1 MKYPISTVPSTI
13 IEDNISFI
21 SLTNPK
27 DIADAFSNYF
37 SNVATGIKF
46 SIKYSRNKF
55 FDFLPQININSFF
68 INPTDKTEIKNIIL
82 SLDPLRSI
90 GPNSIPTKILK
101 LLSND
106 ISTQFAELFNLSF
119 SEGVFPSILKTC
131 KVIPIYK
138 KDSQLNCSNY
148 RPISLLSNIDKI
160 LERIMYNRLYK
171 FLETNNLIYSL
182 QFGFSQKHS
191 ASHALIHLTDKTRE
205 QLDKGN
211 FASSIFVDFQ
221 KAFDTVEHQILIQ
234 KLNYYGIGGISN
246 NFFSSYLQKRTQFL
260 SINGFDSDINA
271 ICCGVPQGSILG
283 PVFFLIYMN
292 DLFFSMKYCTVHHFA
307 DDTNLLN
314 FNNSIQKINK
324 QVVHDLKYLLY
335 WLNTNKICLNVS
347 KTEVVFFKS
356 IRKQT
361 ETTLKL
367 KLNGKG
373 YTLQIQ

>member
-37 SNVATGIKF
+37 SNVATGIK
-46 SIKYSRNKF
+46 SLIKYSRNKF
-55 FDFLPQININSFF
+55 FDFLPQININTFF

-182 QFGFSQKHS
+182 QFGFRQRHS
-191 ASHALIHLTDKTRE
+191 TSHAFIHLTDKIKE
-205 QLDKGN
+205 QLDKEN
-211 FASSIFVDFQ
+211 FACGIFVDFQ
-221 KAFDTVEHQILIQ
+221 KAFDTVDHQILI
-234 KLNYYGIGGISN
+234 
-246 NFFSSYLQKRTQFL
+246 
-260 SINGFDSDINA
+260 
-271 ICCGVPQGSILG
+271 
-283 PVFFLIYMN
+283 
-292 DLFFSMKYCTVHHFA
+292 
-307 DDTNLLN
+307 
-314 FNNSIQKINK
+314 
-324 QVVHDLKYLLY
+324 
-335 WLNTNKICLNVS
+335 
-347 KTEVVFFKS
+347 
-356 IRKQT
+356 
-361 ETTLKL
+361 
-367 KLNGKG
+367 
-373 YTLQIQ
+373 